1 VLSKSSQKGEM
12 QFGSALNCRLDSP
25 VKRDAYGEVL
35 AKHNEL
41 VKRGETP
48 GSGHL
53 LSKRHK
59 IDSSSSGSDSED
71 GASTPTSI
79 LFGDTPTVTPAVAV
93 DQDGQDISCHTL
105 GLDLICSIL
114 FGDPTRK

>member
-1 VLSKSSQKGEM
+1 M

-48 GSGHL
+48 GSAHL

-59 IDSSSSGSDSED
+59 IDSSNSGSDSGSDSED
-71 GASTPTSI
+71 GVSTPTSI
-79 LFGDTPTVTPAVAV
+79 LFGDTPTVTPAVAL
-93 DQDGQDISCHTL
+93 DQDGQDISYHTL
-105 GLDLICSIL
+105 RFNLIRSLL